1 MTLHRTSGVLA
12 AGRLRSFSWLSRQPS
27 RPTRVFALEHSPL
40 AYAADFVFYGV
51 LTASLAMALV
61 VFGFGKHPVQLAAIV
76 GTGAVAWTLFEYAIH
91 RFVLH
96 GLRPFSDWHAE
107 HHQRPMALICAPT
120 LVSAALIVAVVL
132 LPALLW
138 AGHLRAGALTLGVL
152 AGYLAYSTM
161 HHAAHHW
168 RPSSGW
174 ARACKR
180 RHAQHHRPAGRGGH
194 YGVTSGFWDRVFA
207 TAPPIDSSAAT
218 RTSGFATT
226 LTEPCKFF

>member
-1 MTLHRTSGVLA
+1 MALHRKSDVR
-12 AGRLRSFSWLSRQPS
+12 AGGRSRSFSWVLALRR
-27 RPTRVFALEHSPL
+27 RPTSVFALEHSPL
-40 AYAADFVFYGV
+40 AYAVDFIFYGV
-51 LTASLAMALV
+51 LTASLAMTLV
-61 VFGFGKHPVQLAAIV
+61 VFGLGKHPFQLAAIAC
-76 GTGAVAWTLFEYAIH
+76 TGAIAWTLFEYAIH

-107 HHQRPMALICAPT
+107 HHRRPMALICAPT
-120 LVSAALIVAVVL
+120 LVSAALIVAVVVV
-132 LPALLW
+132 PALLW
-138 AGHLRAGALTLGVL
+138 IGALRAGALTLGVL

-180 RHAQHHRPAGRGGH
+180 RHALHHQHAGRGGH

-207 TAPPIDSSAAT
+207 TAP
-218 RTSGFATT
+218 
-226 LTEPCKFF
+226 